1 MLLILYI
8 FIFNFIII
16 QGAILRL
23 PSITVKEQSSIGSSV
38 SDISRIY
45 SNRSQKL
52 RYTFL
57 SETSL
62 HNSYFIIDSLTGKI
76 SIKRMIDR
84 EELCRT
90 NTCNCERCILNLEIV
105 ASTDTV
111 DILSLEVLIEN
122 INDHDPTFP
131 VSTFTIR
138 ISENTDIGYMASFPS
153 AIDLDY
159 GQGQSSNYLEY
170 KLVSIEMNDKDLNE
184 TFQIIDLHTENQLGL
199 KLLKKLD
206 REIRNLYRMKII
218 VYDSSDEYQ
227 QRTGILLLNVQVLD
241 SNDNIPKFE
250 HDQYHIKLR
259 ENTQIGTEILR
270 VQAIDND
277 DGLNS
282 LINYTIVVNN
292 RSTTRQQLL
301 PFSINISTGIIY
313 VEKLLDYEIE
323 TNYRFSIRAQDNG
336 PESVSVYCQIKIDI
350 LDINDVAP
358 EIDFILP
365 DNDEWKI
372 DIKNNIFYIN
382 EELKLY
388 TRLFHISV
396 SDKDS
401 VNDKVQL
408 NLLSYTNLFQLIEQ
422 YTDLYSLQII
432 GRLDAE
438 KQNEYKLIFEAKDQ
452 PYPANGPSM
461 STQKYLKIILLDIND
476 NYPIIEKLQNPLSV
490 IENNPIGI
498 KLGQFQSYDLDL
510 SINNSLL
517 TYTLISSNDSQ
528 CCLLD
533 STNGILY
540 ANRTYDYEKQTIY
553 YLTLRVN
560 DNGEPSLHSLMDF
573 QLYINNSNDNSPIF
587 KQKNF
592 TFQIFEDVPIHT
604 YIGQL
609 NATDLDSGIYGIVRY
624 ELLYTQL
631 YNEPEYIEISTITGE
646 LRTKALLDYETYPVH
661 KFHVIAKDSDGHS
674 DKALVIIHV
683 LDINDNAPQ
692 IDFPTSVNNLVY
704 ISSSMLNQNYSET
717 ILITRIIAIDHD
729 YGQNGNLSYKI
740 DDGNMFNYFR
750 IHEING
756 TILAQSDNLPFGY
769 HRLRIRVTDHG
780 WPSLSTLTYL
790 NIKVGEHIN
799 KKHFQ
804 LVKAE
809 QRLLSENKTIKN
821 NNNLTKEML
830 FVVIISSILTL
841 IFSISMGILITLLC
855 KRKRFHI
862 SKTMD
867 LLSDDDKLLTVGTT
881 TTNGTDTNNKTN
893 TLVSKKIVS
902 THDRQ

>member
-1 MLLILYI
+1 
-8 FIFNFIII
+8 
-16 QGAILRL
+16 
-23 PSITVKEQSSIGSSV
+23 
-38 SDISRIY
+38 
-45 SNRSQKL
+45 
-52 RYTFL
+52 
-57 SETSL
+57 
-62 HNSYFIIDSLTGKI
+62 
-76 SIKRMIDR
+76 
-84 EELCRT
+84 
-90 NTCNCERCILNLEIV
+90 
-105 ASTDTV
+105 
-111 DILSLEVLIEN
+111 
-122 INDHDPTFP
+122 
-131 VSTFTIR
+131 
-138 ISENTDIGYMASFPS
+138 
-153 AIDLDY
+153 
-159 GQGQSSNYLEY
+159 
-170 KLVSIEMNDKDLNE
+170 
-184 TFQIIDLHTENQLGL
+184 
-199 KLLKKLD
+199 
-206 REIRNLYRMKII
+206 
-218 VYDSSDEYQ
+218 
-227 QRTGILLLNVQVLD
+227 
-241 SNDNIPKFE
+241 
-250 HDQYHIKLR
+250 
-259 ENTQIGTEILR
+259 
-270 VQAIDND
+270 
-277 DGLNS
+277 
-282 LINYTIVVNN
+282 
-292 RSTTRQQLL
+292 
-301 PFSINISTGIIY
+301 
-313 VEKLLDYEIE
+313 
-323 TNYRFSIRAQDNG
+323 
-336 PESVSVYCQIKIDI
+336 
-350 LDINDVAP
+350 
-358 EIDFILP
+358 
-365 DNDEWKI
+365 
-372 DIKNNIFYIN
+372 
-382 EELKLY
+382 
-388 TRLFHISV
+388 
-396 SDKDS
+396 
-401 VNDKVQL
+401 
-408 NLLSYTNLFQLIEQ
+408 
-422 YTDLYSLQII
+422 
-432 GRLDAE
+432 
-438 KQNEYKLIFEAKDQ
+438 
-452 PYPANGPSM
+452 M

-893 TLVSKKIVS
+893 TLKISLNNQQYDNGNINGDCNTSKGSNKRYDDILGMRINSEDSCYESNDLSRSSSSAHGVSATRPLLTTYHRSPSLSSTSVDYAVPTPRISKNNVPIDIHIANSTKSDLDNDNQQQQNFSAIFHSPSSTSIILDHQKQWTCPLLDSGQASLHPTLEKSTKNSNSISTIDSNNYHDVS
-902 THDRQ
+902 LRKTVAALSSRKTMNNNNNNTDLINTSTYLPYDSIDYQLDKALVDTNKGEYIAFESMRNNLPNK